1 MKYVMLILA
10 LVFSALVTA
19 AESEV
24 IRLEGISIQGNS
36 EEPNV
41 LYITPWQ
48 AAPGTGRLFT
58 PVRSYRDQWFT
69 PISRN
74 SLRRET
80 SYLNHFQQ
88 GALSDAEPNKAR

>member
-1 MKYVMLILA
+1 MKALVVLILS
-10 LVFSALVTA
+10 LVASSAFS
-19 AESEV
+19 SEV

-41 LYITPWQ
+41 MYITPWQ
-48 AAPGTGRLFT
+48 AAPGTGRMFA
-58 PVRSYRDQWFT
+58 PVKSFRDQWFV

-88 GALSDAEPNKAR
+88 GVLSDADDNKSQ

>member
-1 MKYVMLILA
+1 MKTIVATLLLMLLSSVQA
-10 LVFSALVTA
+10 
-19 AESEV
+19 SEV

-41 LYITPWQ
+41 MYITPWQ
-48 AAPGTGRLFT
+48 AAPGTGRMFA
-58 PVRSYRDQWFT
+58 PVKSYREQWFV
-69 PISRN
+69 PVSRN

-88 GALSDAEPNKAR
+88 GALTDADDNKSQ